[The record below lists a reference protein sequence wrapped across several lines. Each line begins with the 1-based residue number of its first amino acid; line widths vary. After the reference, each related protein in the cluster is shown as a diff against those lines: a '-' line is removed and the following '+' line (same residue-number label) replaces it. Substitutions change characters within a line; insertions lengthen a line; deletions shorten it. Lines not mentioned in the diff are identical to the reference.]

1 MAVRPPFRRIKMAS
15 QPANVEILVKRRVR
29 SYRQNLRHNNI
40 HGLVNRLRPLVM
52 SVPSE
57 ETLDLT
63 VRATDADEDIVTTAL
78 LEGRGTGLPVVRGLA
93 PVTTLAEAVASL
105 ADMDFPVRIGQDVFL
120 NKVDASVTAD
130 LHQDL
135 RDVK

>member
-1 MAVRPPFRRIKMAS
+1 MAS

-63 VRATDADEDIVTTAL
+63 VRVTDVDDDIVTTAL
-78 LEGRGTGLPVVRGLA
+78 LEGRGSGLPVVRGLA
-93 PVTTLAEAVASL
+93 PVTTLAEAVAGV
-105 ADMDFPVRIGQDVFL
+105 ADLDFPVRIGQDVFL
-120 NKVDASVTAD
+120 NKADANVADD
-130 LHQDL
+130 LHSDL
-135 RDVK
+135 RHA

>member
-1 MAVRPPFRRIKMAS
+1 MAS
-15 QPANVEILVKRRVR
+15 QPANVEISVKNRVR
-29 SYRQNLRHNNI
+29 SYRQDLRHNSVFD
-40 HGLVNRLRPLVM
+40 LVNHLRPLVM

-63 VRATDADEDIVTTAL
+63 VRVDDVDDDVVTTAL
-78 LEGRGTGLPVVRGLA
+78 LEGRGSGLPVVRGLR
-93 PVTTLAEAVASL
+93 PVTTLAEAVASIPNL
-105 ADMDFPVRIGQDVFL
+105 DFPVRIGRDVFL
-120 NKVDASVTAD
+120 NKADGSLTED

>member
-1 MAVRPPFRRIKMAS
+1 MAS

-29 SYRQNLRHNNI
+29 SYRQNIRHNSI

-52 SVPSE
+52 SIPSE
-57 ETLDLT
+57 ETLDFT
-63 VRATDADEDIVTTAL
+63 VRAADLDDDIVTTAL

-93 PVTTLAEAVASL
+93 PVTTLAEAVAAVSNL
-105 ADMDFPVRIGQDVFL
+105 DFPVRIGQDVFL
-120 NKVDASVTAD
+120 NKADANVSDD
-130 LHQDL
+130 LHQNL

>member
-1 MAVRPPFRRIKMAS
+1 MAS
-15 QPANVEILVKRRVR
+15 QPANVEIAVKRRVR

-63 VRATDADEDIVTTAL
+63 VRADDTDDDVVTTAL
-78 LEGRGTGLPVVRGLA
+78 LEGRGSGLAVVRGLK
-93 PVTTLAEAVASL
+93 PVTTLAEAVAGVPDL
-105 ADMDFPVRIGQDVFL
+105 EFPVRIGQDVFL
-120 NKVDASVTAD
+120 NKADGSETDD

-135 RDVK
+135 RDV

>member
-1 MAVRPPFRRIKMAS
+1 MAS
-15 QPANVEILVKRRVR
+15 QPANTEIEVKRRLR

-52 SVPSE
+52 SIPGE

-63 VRATDADEDIVTTAL
+63 VRATDTDEDVVTTAL
-78 LEGRGTGLPVVRGLA
+78 LAGRGTGLPVVRGLRE
-93 PVTTLAEAVASL
+93 VTTLVEAVDGIANL
-105 ADMDFPVRIGQDVFL
+105 EFPVRIGQDVFL
-120 NKVDASVTAD
+120 NKASGSLTDD

-135 RDVK
+135 RDVE

>member
-1 MAVRPPFRRIKMAS
+1 MAS
-15 QPANVEILVKRRVR
+15 QPSNVEISVKRRVR
-29 SYRQNLRHNNI
+29 SYRQGLRHNNI

-63 VRATDADEDIVTTAL
+63 LRVTDVDDDVVTTAL
-78 LEGRGTGLPVVRGLA
+78 LEGRGSGLPVVRGLG
-93 PVTTLAEAVASL
+93 PVTTLAEAVTGIPNL
-105 ADMDFPVRIGQDVFL
+105 AFPVRIGQDVFL
-120 NKVDASVTAD
+120 EKADGSETED

>member
-1 MAVRPPFRRIKMAS
+1 MAS
-15 QPANVEILVKRRVR
+15 QPANVEISVKRRVR
-29 SYRQNLRHNNI
+29 SYRQNLRHNNV

-63 VRATDADEDIVTTAL
+63 VRVADVDDDVVTTAL
-78 LEGRGTGLPVVRGLA
+78 LEGRGSGLPVVRGLA
-93 PVTTLAEAVASL
+93 PVTTLVEAVAGVANL
-105 ADMDFPVRIGQDVFL
+105 EFPVRIGQDVFL
-120 NKVDASVTAD
+120 NKADGSLTED

>member
-1 MAVRPPFRRIKMAS
+1 MAS
-15 QPANVEILVKRRVR
+15 QPANVEILVKRRIR

-52 SVPSE
+52 SVPAE

-63 VRATDADEDIVTTAL
+63 VRITDVDDDIVTTAL
-78 LEGRGTGLPVVRGLA
+78 LAGRGSGLPVVRGLA
-93 PVTTLAEAVASL
+93 PVTTLAEAVAGISDL
-105 ADMDFPVRIGQDVFL
+105 DFPVRIGQDVFL
-120 NKVDASVTAD
+120 NKADADVTDD
-130 LHQDL
+130 LHQNV

>member
-1 MAVRPPFRRIKMAS
+1 MAS
-15 QPANVEILVKRRVR
+15 QPANVEISVKRRVR

-57 ETLDLT
+57 ETLDMT
-63 VRATDADEDIVTTAL
+63 YRATDVDDDVVTTAL
-78 LEGRGTGLPVVRGLA
+78 LEGRGSGLPVVRGLK
-93 PVTTLAEAVASL
+93 PVTTLAEAVAGVPNL
-105 ADMDFPVRIGQDVFL
+105 EFPVRIGQDVFL
-120 NKVDASVTAD
+120 HKADGSETED

>member
-1 MAVRPPFRRIKMAS
+1 MAS

-29 SYRQNLRHNNI
+29 SYRQNLRHNNV
-40 HGLVNRLRPLVM
+40 HALVNRLRPLVM

-63 VRATDADEDIVTTAL
+63 VRVADPDDDIVTTAL
-78 LEGRGTGLPVVRGLA
+78 LEGRGSGLPVVRGLA
-93 PVTTLAEAVASL
+93 PVTTLAEAVAGV
-105 ADMDFPVRIGQDVFL
+105 ADLDFPVRIGQDLFL
-120 NKVDASVTAD
+120 NKSDAAVTDD
-130 LHQDL
+130 LHQNL

>member
-1 MAVRPPFRRIKMAS
+1 MAS

-29 SYRQNLRHNNI
+29 SYRQNLRHNNV

-63 VRATDADEDIVTTAL
+63 VRVADPDDDIVTTAL
-78 LEGRGTGLPVVRGLA
+78 LEGRGSGLPVVRGLA
-93 PVTTLAEAVASL
+93 PVTTLVEAVAGV
-105 ADMDFPVRIGQDVFL
+105 ADLDFPVRIGQDLFL
-120 NKVDASVTAD
+120 NKSDAAVTDD
-130 LHQDL
+130 LHQNL